1 MVDTSKVAATSLLNT
16 IKDWLSA
23 IEAGISWV
31 GDFPGRVWTAIC
43 DLFIWVLDALLA
55 FVLIVGKGIG
65 IALAIYW
72 ALVAIVWAAGL
83 VGGCVK
89 RREARLPYAHD
100 AREREG
106 QNADEAQELHHQQQ
120 PAHETVREDQRR
132 QRRVQEEA
140 HSRRQAER
148 ARTEESQRQHDLRFQ
163 GAATQERRT
172 NVRRR
177 YDVWRAECEQAFSPS
192 ADTNYTPE
200 PPNWLCDNKEC
211 ITTSRVLRACKHNL
225 QELFTSTEDQS
236 TLRGD
241 LRLWHPNN
249 SIFAKME
256 NDGNTRA
263 IAYATEIAAVISGL
277 VPTRST

>member
-1 MVDTSKVAATSLLNT
+1 MVDTSKVAATSLLDT

-23 IEAGISWV
+23 IEAGITWV
-31 GDFPGRVWTAIC
+31 GDFEGRAWTAIC
-43 DLFIWVLDALLA
+43 DLFIWVLDALLV

-65 IALAIYW
+65 IALAVYW

-106 QNADEAQELHHQQQ
+106 QNADEAQVLHHQQQ
-120 PAHETVREDQRR
+120 PAHETDAAR
-132 QRRVQEEA
+132 QQ
-140 HSRRQAER
+140 
-148 ARTEESQRQHDLRFQ
+148 
-163 GAATQERRT
+163 RRT

-177 YDVWRAECEQAFSPS
+177 YDVWRAECEKAFAPS
-192 ADTNYTPE
+192 AVTHYTPE
-200 PPNWLCDNKEC
+200 PPHWLCGNEEC
-211 ITTSRVLRACKHNL
+211 TTVSRVLQACKHNL

-236 TLRGD
+236 TLRED
-241 LRLWHPNN
+241 LRLWHGNN
-249 SIFAKME
+249 AIFIQME
-256 NDGNTRA
+256 NDGLTGA

-277 VPTRST
+277 MPTWST